1 MRKWI
6 LMVLGG
12 LLLTVAQGQ
21 EVRRALPVN
30 SAPAADNDLARFLAG
45 LPVDPSSPLAA
56 LQRGNDYAR
65 HTERLG
71 QLWRRY
77 NENYFSRM
85 RLWSAIELA
94 PRIPLQIPVLYF
106 FGGPDAINAMALYPD
121 APVYILGGLEPVGSI
136 PNPSTLDPAA
146 VHEGLRNLEKSVEVV
161 LSYGHF
167 ITKDMKAEFE
177 KTVFQGVMPVIYS
190 FIALSGGE
198 VLQASYVGVGAGGAL
213 QDFGSTYGGARNVK
227 PGVRI
232 VFRKS
237 PTAAPQTL
245 YYIQAN
251 VADGALKDRSLLQW
265 AASFGKA
272 NVYLKAASY
281 LMHETSFSTIRGFLL
296 GNAVSILQD
305 DSGIPLRYFDGGRWR
320 LYFFG
325 KYTGTLDI
333 FAKYHQPALQDAF
346 LHSGAADL
354 PFGTGYKWRHGE
366 SNLTL
371 AVEQAPPRAEPVGG
385 VPGVSPQ

>member
-6 LMVLGG
+6 LVLLGG
-12 LLLTVAQGQ
+12 LLLSVAHGQ
-21 EVRRALPVN
+21 EVRRAVAVGG
-30 SAPAADNDLARFLAG
+30 APAADNDLARFLAG
-45 LPVDPSSPLAA
+45 LPVNPASPLASLQGSRPYAAHTDA
-56 LQRGNDYAR
+56 LGR
-65 HTERLG
+65 
-71 QLWRRY
+71 LWRRY
-77 NENYFSRM
+77 NENYFSPM

-94 PRIPLQIPVLYF
+94 SRIPQRIPVLYF

-136 PNPSTLDPAA
+136 PNPTTLDPAA
-146 VHEGLRNLEKSVEVV
+146 VEQGLRNLEKSVEVV

-177 KTVFQGVMPVIYS
+177 QTVFQGVMPVIYT

-198 VLQASYVGVGAGGAL
+198 VLQASYIGIGSGGTL
-213 QDFGSTYGGARNVK
+213 QELGTNYGGGKGLK

-232 VFRKS
+232 VFRKT
-237 PTAAPQTL
+237 PNAAPQTL

-251 VADGALKDRSLLQW
+251 LADGPLKDRSVLQW
-265 AASFGKA
+265 VSTFGKS

-281 LMHETSFSTIRGFLL
+281 LMHEPSFSTIRSFLL
-296 GNAVSILQD
+296 DDAVSILQD

-325 KYTGTLDI
+325 RYAGVLDI
-333 FAKYHQPALQDAF
+333 FTKYHQPALGEAF
-346 LHSGAADL
+346 QRAGAGEL
-354 PFGTGYKWRHGE
+354 PFGTGYKWRKGE
-366 SNLTL
+366 SNLML
-371 AVEQAPPRAEPVGG
+371 AVGQAPPRAEPVG
-385 VPGVSPQ
+385 VPAVSPQ